1 MFYVLKSFMFF
12 SITVRIKGRACF
24 TEAYTYVD
32 CVLQIF
38 LLVKI
43 ILILELGGRDFSL
56 EAARSL
62 ILMVDR
68 DRNGKLEYS
77 EFRDMWQTMKGMY
90 VTFKECDKDNND
102 HMNAVELRNALA
114 KLGFSLST
122 PVLSSLALRYA
133 NKKGFVNVDDF
144 IQICCRVKSTFGMFV
159 NFIFFFFP
167 IKIVQIQY
175 LLTSRSGLI
184 ELLIN
189 NFSG

>member
-1 MFYVLKSFMFF
+1 M
-12 SITVRIKGRACF
+12 VRECF
-24 TEAYTYVD
+24 IEAYIYAD
-32 CVLQIF
+32 CVLQMF
-38 LLVKI
+38 LPVKI

-68 DRNGKLEYS
+68 DRNGKLEYA

-90 VTFKECDKDNND
+90 VTFKECDKDSND

-133 NKKGFVNVDDF
+133 NKKGFVNLDDF
-144 IQICCRVKSTFGMFV
+144 VQICCRVKSTFGML
-159 NFIFFFFP
+159 ILLSSFF
-167 IKIVQIQY
+167 Q
-175 LLTSRSGLI
+175 
-184 ELLIN
+184 
-189 NFSG
+189 